1 MHQSHLTPASEHTML
16 STTARPLIE
25 ATVPVLL
32 ANGEAI
38 TRHFYQRM
46 FTHHPEL
53 KNLFNMGNQASGNQ
67 AQALAGAVYA
77 YATHMDQ
84 PQTMAPALNRIAQK
98 HVSLGITPAQY
109 TIVGRHLLA
118 SLGEVLGAAI
128 TPDIAEAW
136 DEVYW
141 LMATDLIA
149 REARIYQTLR
159 WEAGQA
165 WPEVRVVQ
173 REAASADTVA
183 LTLQAL
189 PGHSLPDFLAGQ
201 YLSVAVPI
209 ADTGLTQVRQ
219 YSFSD
224 APGQSLWRITVK
236 REVAS
241 ADAPAGQV
249 SNHLHDNVQ
258 VGDVLRVGLPA
269 GDFHLQGGTRPLVML
284 SAGVGITPM
293 VSMLRHLAAHSPEQ
307 AVIFA
312 HACADREHMPH
323 RSEVQACVQAM
334 PQARLHLWLET
345 CEQLDEGQARGGRM
359 DLSQI
364 DALPSDADVFLCGP
378 LPFMQAQR
386 RWLLA
391 NGVPRDRIHHEVFG
405 PDLFAELH

>member
-1 MHQSHLTPASEHTML
+1 ML

-53 KNLFNMGNQASGNQ
+53 KNLFNLGNQASGNQ

-77 YATHMDQ
+77 FAAHMDQ
-84 PQTMAPALNRIAQK
+84 PQTIGPVLDRIAHK

-128 TPDIAEAW
+128 TPDIAAAW

-141 LMATDLIA
+141 LMATELVA
-149 REARIYQTLR
+149 REARLYQTLH
-159 WEAGQA
+159 WQAGQA
-165 WPEVRVVQ
+165 WPEVTVVQ

-189 PGHSLPDFLAGQ
+189 PGQTLPDFVPGQ

-209 ADTGLTQVRQ
+209 AELGLTQVRQ

-224 APGQSLWRITVK
+224 APGQGRWRITVK
-236 REVAS
+236 REA
-241 ADAPAGQV
+241 AHATAPAGRV
-249 SNHLHDNVQ
+249 SNHLHDGVR
-258 VGDVLRVGLPA
+258 VGDRLRVGLPA
-269 GDFHLQGGTRPLVML
+269 GDFQLPDSPRPVVML

-293 VSMLRHLAAHSPEQ
+293 VAMLRHLAAHRPDL
-307 AVIFA
+307 AVVFA
-312 HACADREHMPH
+312 HAATDREHVPH
-323 RSEVQACVQAM
+323 RSEVDACVQTM

-345 CEQLDEGQARGGRM
+345 CGPLDEGQAREGRM
-359 DLSQI
+359 DLSQVG
-364 DALPSDADVFLCGP
+364 ALPADADVFLCGP

-391 NGVPRDRIHHEVFG
+391 HGVPRERIHHEVFG
-405 PDLFAELH
+405 PDLFAELQ